1 MEISIIMGSKSDLS
15 LVRNGTELLDEFGID
30 YEMKILS
37 AHRTPRELVSYVE
50 GLANRGVKVVI
61 AVAGKAAAL
70 PGVIAAHTDLPV
82 IGVPVETSLL
92 GLDSL
97 FSIVQMPGGIPVA
110 TMGIGKA
117 GMVNGVLFA
126 VHILSLHNDDIRAKL
141 VEYRQRMTEKV
152 LESQREI
159 EN

>member
-15 LVRNGTELLDEFGID
+15 LVRNGTAILDEFGIE
-30 YEMKILS
+30 YEMRILS
-37 AHRTPRELVSYVE
+37 AHRTPKQLVSYVE
-50 GLANRGVKVVI
+50 GLAGRGVKVVI

-70 PGVIAAHTDLPV
+70 PGVVAAHTNLPV

-117 GMVNGVLFA
+117 GMVNAALFA
-126 VHILSLHNDDIRAKL
+126 VHILSLHNEDIKAKL
-141 VEYRQRMTEKV
+141 IEYRQRMADKV
-152 LESQREI
+152 LESQREL

>member
-1 MEISIIMGSKSDLS
+1 MEISIIMGSKSDFP
-15 LVRNGTELLDEFGID
+15 LVHNGTAILDEFGIE
-30 YEMKILS
+30 YEMRILS
-37 AHRTPRELVSYVE
+37 AHRTPKQLVSYVE
-50 GLANRGVKVVI
+50 GLAGRGVKVLI

-70 PGVIAAHTDLPV
+70 PGVVAAHTNLPV

-117 GMVNGVLFA
+117 GMVNAALFA
-126 VHILSLHNDDIRAKL
+126 VHILSLHNEDIKAKL
-141 VEYRQRMTEKV
+141 IEYRQRMADKV
-152 LESQREI
+152 LESQREL